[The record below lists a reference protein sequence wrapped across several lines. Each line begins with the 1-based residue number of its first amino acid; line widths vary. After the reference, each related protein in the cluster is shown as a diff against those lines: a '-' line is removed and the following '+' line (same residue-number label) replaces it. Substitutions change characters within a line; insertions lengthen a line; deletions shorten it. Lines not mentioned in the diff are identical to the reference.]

1 MQTLFRY
8 SFLLLFLVSCSAAGN
23 AVVNEEPV
31 QSASTPV
38 VAEAEPETTSP
49 VRHHVDQEVF
59 DRVISILGMMPVDHP
74 DQLKVLHE
82 ALAETGPQGLAVLA
96 GLLAPSGTG
105 TDAPVRYAISSYT
118 VYVTRP
124 GAYRER
130 QAFEQTMLEIIQG
143 SYAVDIKT
151 FLMEQLALAA
161 SNASVPVVEGFLAH
175 DRLYKPAL
183 DVLETLATPQAA
195 VAIRRAYPDATG
207 APRLSM
213 IRILGDLGDRASLPV
228 IREDAL
234 SDNENL
240 QMNALSALVAMADV
254 NAVETFREAL
264 AQTEG
269 HRHDRVVYYHLA
281 YADAL
286 ALEGHGSAAAAIA
299 RPYLDGQYPSQVRTA
314 ALNVIFAAEGGQM
327 LETLLDLAVSGDVR
341 VAYTALMLAAGL
353 PGDEVTN
360 ALASRAA
367 QAPSGIRADFDSV
380 LAQRRGETSDSGSVP
395 ASPVVPTERIPVA
408 MDEPMTKFGVLFN
421 GQNLDGWDIV
431 GANVWHVEN
440 GILYNEGRG
449 GGWLAT
455 DSVYGNF
462 ELDFEFRM
470 PVDGNSGVF
479 IRAPREG
486 NPAYQGM
493 EVQLLDDYAEM
504 YAQLRPYQFTGS
516 LYDLV
521 APSQRVTR
529 QAGEWQHMVIR
540 ADGPIVSVILN
551 GQMTV
556 HANLIEFQDRAQH
569 HPGVISREG
578 YIGFQAY
585 GSAEGRVEFR
595 NVVIRP
601 IPRVDE

>member
-1 MQTLFRY
+1 MQTIFRY

-23 AVVNEEPV
+23 AVVHEEPV
-31 QSASTPV
+31 QPTSSSV
-38 VAEAEPETTSP
+38 VIETTSTAK
-49 VRHHVDQEVF
+49 HHIDEEVF
-59 DRVISILGMMPVDHP
+59 DRVVSILGMMPVDHP

-82 ALAETGPQGLAVLA
+82 ALSETGSQGLRVLA

-105 TDAPVRYAISSYT
+105 TDAPVRYALSSYT
-118 VYVTRP
+118 VYVSRP
-124 GAYRER
+124 GAYQER
-130 QAFEQTMLEIIQG
+130 QAFEQAMLEIIQG
-143 SYAVDIKT
+143 SYAVDVKT
-151 FLMEQLALAA
+151 FLMEQLSLAA
-161 SNASVPVVEGFLAH
+161 TNASVPVVEGFLTH
-175 DRLYKPAL
+175 ERLYKPAL
-183 DVLETLATPQAA
+183 DLLETLATPQAA
-195 VAIRRAYPDATG
+195 LAVRRAYPDATG
-207 APRLSM
+207 APRLAM
-213 IRILGDLGDRASLPV
+213 IRILGDLGDRASLPL

-234 SDNENL
+234 SEHENL
-240 QMNALSALVAMADV
+240 QMNALSALVALADI
-254 NAVETFREAL
+254 NAVETFSEAL

-269 HRHDRVVYYHLA
+269 HRHDRVVYYHLS

-286 ALEGHGSAAAAIA
+286 AHDGQGSAAAAIA
-299 RPYLDGQYPSQVRTA
+299 RPYLEQSHSSQIRTA
-314 ALNVIFAAEGGQM
+314 ALNVLFAAEGGQM
-327 LETLLDLAVSGDVR
+327 LETLMDLAVSGDKR

-353 PGDEVTN
+353 PGGEVTN
-360 ALASRAA
+360 ALASRAS
-367 QAPSGIRADFDSV
+367 QAPVGIRADFDSV
-380 LAQRRGETSDSGSVP
+380 LAQRRGQTADSGSVP
-395 ASPVVPTERIPVA
+395 TTPVVPSERIPVA
-408 MDEPMTKFGVLFN
+408 MDEPMSKFGVLFN
-421 GQNLDGWDIV
+421 GQNLNGWDIV

-493 EVQLLDDYAEM
+493 EVQLLDDYADM

-521 APSQRVTR
+521 APSQRVTK

-551 GQMTV
+551 GQLTV
-556 HANLIEFQDRAQH
+556 HANLIEFQDRAQR

-585 GSAEGRVEFR
+585 GAAEGRVEFR

>member
-8 SFLLLFLVSCSAAGN
+8 SFLVLFLASCSAAGN
-23 AVVNEEPV
+23 AVANDEPA
-31 QSASTPV
+31 QPTSTPSV
-38 VAEAEPETTSP
+38 TNAVSEPSATG
-49 VRHHVDQEVF
+49 HIVDEEVY
-59 DRVISILGMMPVDHP
+59 DRVVSILGMMPVDHP

-82 ALAETGPQGLAVLA
+82 ALAETGPQGLWVLA

-105 TDAPVRYAISSYT
+105 TDAPVRYALSSYT

-124 GAYRER
+124 GAYQER
-130 QAFEQTMLEIIQG
+130 QAYEQTMLEIIQG
-143 SYAVDIKT
+143 SYAVDVKT
-151 FLMEQLALAA
+151 FLMEQLSLAA
-161 SNASVPVVEGFLAH
+161 TNASVPVVEGFIGH

-195 VAIRRAYPDATG
+195 LAIRRAYPEAAG
-207 APRLSM
+207 APRLAM

-234 SDNENL
+234 SDNEDL
-240 QMNALSALVAMADV
+240 QMNALSALVTLADAG
-254 NAVETFREAL
+254 AVETFSRAL

-269 HRHDRVVYYHLA
+269 HRHNRVVYYHLA
-281 YADAL
+281 FADAL
-286 ALEGHGSAAAAIA
+286 AHDGNTSAAAAIA
-299 RPYLDGQYPSQVRTA
+299 ETYLHGQHASQIRTS
-314 ALNVIFAAEGGQM
+314 ALNVLFAAEGAQM
-327 LETLLDLAVSGDVR
+327 LDTLMDLAISGDVR

-353 PGDEVTN
+353 SGDEVTN

-367 QAPSGIRADFDSV
+367 QAPAGIRADFDRV
-380 LAQRRGETSDSGSVP
+380 LAQRRGQIEDSGSVP
-395 ASPVVPTERIPVA
+395 AAPVIPSERVPVA
-408 MDEPMTKFGVLFN
+408 MDELQTKFGVLFN
-421 GQNLDGWDIV
+421 GRNLDGWDII
-431 GANVWHVEN
+431 GADVWHAEQ

-462 ELDFEFRM
+462 ELEFEFRM

-504 YAQLRPYQFTGS
+504 YAQLQPYQFTGS

-521 APSQRVTR
+521 APSHRVTK
-529 QAGEWQHMVIR
+529 QAGEWQHMIIR
-540 ADGPIVSVILN
+540 ADGPIVSVLLN

-556 HANLIEFQDRAQH
+556 HANLVEYQYRAQR
-569 HPGVISREG
+569 HPGVVSREG